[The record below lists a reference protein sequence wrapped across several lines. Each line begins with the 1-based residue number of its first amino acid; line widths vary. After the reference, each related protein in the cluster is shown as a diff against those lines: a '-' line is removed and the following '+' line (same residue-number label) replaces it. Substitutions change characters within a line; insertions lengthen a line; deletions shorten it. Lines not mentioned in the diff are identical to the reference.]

1 MIQID
6 MPMPKNCYE
15 CYLSIWAEGECWC
28 PWHNCTVDGHDGDI
42 KRMNNCPLAESEDK
56 EWTKQ

>member
-15 CYLSIWAEGECWC
+15 CYLSMWAEDECWC

-42 KRMNNCPLAESEDK
+42 KRMNDCPLVESENK
-56 EWTKQ
+56 E

>member
-15 CYLSIWAEGECWC
+15 CNLSIWAEDACWC
-28 PWHNCTVDGHDGDI
+28 PWHDCKVDDHAGDI
-42 KRMNNCPLAESEDK
+42 KRMNSCPLVESEA
-56 EWTKQ
+56 ET